1 VQLVVAQTSEV
12 VIDWARF
19 AQARSQLGSNFV
31 RVIDYFRE
39 DGTKSVTAIEDGMRA
54 LNPIAMVGP
63 ADLLKMDAM
72 QIGALSVAEL
82 AEDVEHAARDCI
94 EWQQSPADLLHNVV
108 QLRSVLE
115 GTLEQLDRE
124 VNPLLVRRV

>member
-1 VQLVVAQTSEV
+1 MITQTSDV

-31 RVIDYFRE
+31 RVIGYFRE
-39 DGTKSVTAIEDGMRA
+39 DGVKSVNAIEDGMRA
-54 LNPIAMVGP
+54 LNPVAMVGP

-82 AEDVEHAARDCI
+82 AEDVEFAARDCI
-94 EWQQSPADLLHNVV
+94 EWHQSPEALIENVV
-108 QLRSVLE
+108 QLRVALE

-124 VNPLLVRRV
+124 VSPLVARRA

>member
-1 VQLVVAQTSEV
+1 MLAQAEDV

-19 AQARSQLGSNFV
+19 AQARTQLGSNFV
-31 RVIDYFRE
+31 RVIGYFRE
-39 DGTKSVTAIEDGMRA
+39 DGVKSVTAIEDGMRA

-82 AEDVEHAARDCI
+82 AENVEHAARDCV
-94 EWQQSPADLLHNVV
+94 EWHQSPADLLQNVV

-115 GTLEQLDRE
+115 GTLDQLDRE
-124 VNPLLVRRV
+124 VNPLIERRA

>member
-1 VQLVVAQTSEV
+1 MMAQTADV

-31 RVIDYFRE
+31 RVIGYFRE
-39 DGTKSVTAIEDGMRA
+39 DGAKSVSAIEEGMRA

-82 AEDVEHAARDCI
+82 AEDVEYAARDCV
-94 EWQQSPADLLHNVV
+94 EWQQSPETLLGNVM
-108 QLRSVLE
+108 QLRAVLE
-115 GTLEQLDRE
+115 ETLEQLDRE
-124 VNPLLVRRV
+124 VNPLVARRA

>member
-1 VQLVVAQTSEV
+1 MIAQTAEV

-19 AQARSQLGSNFV
+19 AQARSQLGSNFI
-31 RVIDYFRE
+31 RVISYFKE
-39 DGTKSVTAIEDGMRA
+39 DGVKSVTAIEEGMRA

-82 AEDVEHAARDCI
+82 AEDVEYAARDCI
-94 EWQQSPADLLHNVV
+94 EWHQSPEALLANVI
-108 QLRSVLE
+108 QLRTVLE

-124 VNPLLVRRV
+124 VSPLVARRA

>member
-1 VQLVVAQTSEV
+1 MIAQTSNV

-31 RVIDYFRE
+31 RVIGYFKE
-39 DGTKSVTAIEDGMRA
+39 DGVKSVTAIEDGMRA

-82 AEDVEHAARDCI
+82 AEDVEFAARDCV
-94 EWQQSPADLLHNVV
+94 EWHQSPESLIENVI
-108 QLRSVLE
+108 QLRVALE

-124 VNPLLVRRV
+124 VSPLVARRA